1 ERVELRERWLTLPE
15 RKLQTVVPP
24 HVRPGAARSRDIA
37 RRAGHEQ
44 RARRLDA
51 QPLEG
56 EAVWLGPGL
65 VRACGFGSHDRV
77 EGDADAS
84 GCALPELF
92 GAVGHNADPRT
103 LAQPPENLRRLGP
116 GAELFHSTQQIRR
129 PRRWHA
135 GEPRRLRDRLDERAV
150 RSGGV

>member
-1 ERVELRERWLTLPE
+1 MTTSLSSSEREQRLERVELRERRLALPE

-24 HVRPGAARSRDIA
+24 HVHPGAARARDIA

-44 RARRLDA
+44 CARRLDA

-56 EAVWLGPGL
+56 EPVWLGPGL
-65 VRACGFGSHDRV
+65 VRACGLGCDDRV

-92 GAVGHNADPRT
+92 GAVGHDADPHT
-103 LAQPPENLRRLGP
+103 LAQPSQNLRCLGP
-116 GAELFHSTQQIRR
+116 GAKL
-129 PRRWHA
+129 
-135 GEPRRLRDRLDERAV
+135 
-150 RSGGV
+150 